1 MGTIKA
7 AVWSALSAS
16 FVYLY
21 MTNHFIK
28 ANWVALVWIVMFAWQ
43 ITVSTTKKGTTHQQ
57 CQWKNKI
64 QGDYTMKETYTEA
77 DLIKAWKSGYEE
89 GYQDA
94 LIDNYLEAEQE
105 DELKHDQEVA
115 R

>member
-7 AVWSALSAS
+7 AVWSTLSAS

-43 ITVSTTKKGTTHQQ
+43 ITVSTTKKGTT
-57 CQWKNKI
+57 
-64 QGDYTMKETYTEA
+64 D
-77 DLIKAWKSGYEE
+77 
-89 GYQDA
+89 
-94 LIDNYLEAEQE
+94 
-105 DELKHDQEVA
+105 
-115 R
+115 RR